1 MGRWRPRGEDQLR
14 KEHRRCPESRWEA
27 LGEARSSRAPPAG
40 SQENQ
45 HPRAHVGLRGESP
58 WGSSWME
65 GRHSAPGDRHP
76 PQGPVPH
83 PDGSLAT
90 RSGSLPAFQGGR
102 EGEMTQWRESVQD
115 SRCPNVGAQTV
126 AIVITRWKKG
136 NGPPGATSWNNHNRA
151 ARKAASEKQTERMP
165 VLPSR
170 PCALPPLT
178 LPTSELGF
186 FPAQLWGWG
195 MLSWGVA
202 PSLLASSSSLL
213 PLDLDPLPLTSPQ
226 GQHLLLPADNCPL
239 WLLTWACCLRG
250 DDAGDPKVT

>member
-65 GRHSAPGDRHP
+65 GRHSAPGDRHLAQRP
-76 PQGPVPH
+76 RPAAWGCLPH
-83 PDGSLAT
+83 RHGSLAT
-90 RSGSLPAFQGGR
+90 GSGSLPAFQGGR

-115 SRCPNVGAQTV
+115 ARWPNVGTQTA

-136 NGPPGATSWNNHNRA
+136 NGPPWATSWNNRNRA

-165 VLPSR
+165 VLPSG
-170 PCALPPLT
+170 PCALPPITPL
-178 LPTSELGF
+178 TSELGF

-195 MLSWGVA
+195 RMLSWGVA
-202 PSLLASSSSLL
+202 PSLLASSSSRFSQPLA
-213 PLDLDPLPLTSPQ
+213 LDLPTGPTF
-226 GQHLLLPADNCPL
+226 AFTC
-239 WLLTWACCLRG
+239 
-250 DDAGDPKVT
+250 